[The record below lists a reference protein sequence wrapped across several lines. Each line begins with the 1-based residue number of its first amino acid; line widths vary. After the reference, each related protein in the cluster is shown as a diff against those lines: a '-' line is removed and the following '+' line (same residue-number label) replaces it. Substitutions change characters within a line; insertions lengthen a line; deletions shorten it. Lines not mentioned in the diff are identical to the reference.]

1 MKGPVQVAGPFIR
14 AVSFPLAPAA
24 SRNYHRHAAARR
36 GRVEVDMRSKLPAGV
51 VALGFV
57 SLFMDVSSE
66 MIHGLL
72 PLFLTGTLGAS
83 VLVVGL
89 IEGAG
94 EAAAQIV
101 KVFSGALSDRIGRR
115 KPLLIAGYGLAALTK
130 PVFALA
136 GSAGVVMAAR
146 LTDRIGKG
154 IRGAPR
160 DALVADLVP
169 PEKRGAA
176 FGLRQSMDTVG
187 AFAGPLIAMAM
198 MAVWGDMRLVFAV
211 AVIPAVIAVGFLVI
225 GVREPEG
232 IHPAA
237 KRPKLDRATLAT
249 LPRAFWM
256 VVVLGAVM
264 AFARISEAFLI
275 LKADAVGIHAAWAP
289 AVLVLLN
296 IVYAATAWPV
306 GVLSDRIGRGAIL
319 MVSLVV
325 LALALTVLAVAPTP
339 VMAFAGIALWG
350 LHMGLSQGI
359 LAAMVADTAP
369 AHLRGSAFGAFNLL
383 GGLATLAAN
392 LAAGALWSAGGAAAA
407 FGAGAVAALTSLWI
421 ARRTG

>member
-1 MKGPVQVAGPFIR
+1 
-14 AVSFPLAPAA
+14 
-24 SRNYHRHAAARR
+24 
-36 GRVEVDMRSKLPAGV
+36 MRSKLPAGV

-83 VLVVGL
+83 VLAVGL

-115 KPLLIAGYGLAALTK
+115 TPLLIAGYGLAALTK

-136 GSAGVVMAAR
+136 GSPGVVMAAR
-146 LTDRIGKG
+146 LADRIGKG

-169 PEKRGAA
+169 PERRGAA

-187 AFAGPLIAMAM
+187 AFAGPLVAMAM
-198 MAVWGDMRLVFAV
+198 MAVWGDIRLVFAV
-211 AVIPAVIAVGFLVI
+211 AILPALIAVAILTF
-225 GVREPEG
+225 GVREPAG
-232 IHPAA
+232 T
-237 KRPKLDRATLAT
+237 RPSGPRPRLDRATLAT

-256 VVVLGAVM
+256 VVALGAVM

-275 LKADAVGIHAAWAP
+275 LKADAVGVPAALAP

-296 IVYAATAWPV
+296 LVYAATAWPV

-319 MVSLVV
+319 VASLAV
-325 LALALTVLAVAPTP
+325 LAVALIVLAVAPTP
-339 VMAFAGIALWG
+339 AVAFAGIALWG

-359 LAAMVADTAP
+359 LAAMVADAAP
-369 AHLRGSAFGAFNLL
+369 AHLGGSAFGAFNLA

-392 LAAGALWSAGGAAAA
+392 LAAGALWTAGGAAVA
-407 FGAGAVAALTSLWI
+407 FGAAAIAALAALVL
-421 ARRTG
+421 ARRMG

>member
-1 MKGPVQVAGPFIR
+1 
-14 AVSFPLAPAA
+14 
-24 SRNYHRHAAARR
+24 
-36 GRVEVDMRSKLPAGV
+36 MRSRLPAGV

-94 EAAAQIV
+94 EAVAQIV
-101 KVFSGALSDRIGRR
+101 KIFSGALSDRIGRR

-136 GSAGVVMAAR
+136 GGAGTVMAAR
-146 LTDRIGKG
+146 ITDRIGKG

-169 PEKRGAA
+169 PERRGAA

-187 AFAGPLIAMAM
+187 AFAGPLVAIAM
-198 MAVWGDMRLVFAV
+198 MALWGDIRLVFWAAIIPALIAV
-211 AVIPAVIAVGFLVI
+211 AVLAI

-232 IHPAA
+232 SRPAPA
-237 KRPKLDRATLAT
+237 ERPRLDRATLAL
-249 LPRAFWM
+249 LPKAFWM
-256 VVVLGAVM
+256 VVALGAVM

-275 LKADAVGIHAAWAP
+275 LKADAVGIHAAFAP

-306 GVLSDRIGRGAIL
+306 GVLSDRIGRGGIL
-319 MVSLVV
+319 MLSLAV
-325 LALALTVLAVAPTP
+325 LAASLALLAIAPTP
-339 VMAFAGIALWG
+339 ALAFTGIALWG

-369 AHLRGSAFGAFNLL
+369 KHLRGSAFGAFNLA

-392 LAAGALWSAGGAAAA
+392 LAAGALWTAGGAAAT
-407 FGAGAVAALTSLWI
+407 FGAGAIAALAALLV
-421 ARRTG
+421 ARRLI

>member
-1 MKGPVQVAGPFIR
+1 
-14 AVSFPLAPAA
+14 
-24 SRNYHRHAAARR
+24 
-36 GRVEVDMRSKLPAGV
+36 MRSKLPAGV

-94 EAAAQIV
+94 EATAQIV

-115 KPLLIAGYGLAALTK
+115 KPLLLAGYGLAALTK

-160 DALVADLVP
+160 DALVVDLVP
-169 PEKRGAA
+169 PERRGAA
-176 FGLRQSMDTVG
+176 FGLRQSMDTIG
-187 AFAGPLIAMAM
+187 AFAGPLIAIAM
-198 MAVWGDMRLVFAV
+198 MAAWADIRLVFAV
-211 AVIPAVIAVGFLVI
+211 AIIPALIAVAILIF
-225 GVREPEG
+225 GVREPAATR
-232 IHPAA
+232 PAGP
-237 KRPKLDRATLAT
+237 RPRLDRATLAS
-249 LPRAFWM
+249 LPRALWM
-256 VVVLGAVM
+256 VVALGAVI

-275 LKADAVGIHAAWAP
+275 LKADAVGLGAAWAP

-306 GVLSDRIGRGAIL
+306 GVLSDRIGRGGIL
-319 MVSLVV
+319 VASLAVLAAALGV
-325 LALALTVLAVAPTP
+325 LALAPSPTL
-339 VMAFAGIALWG
+339 VFAGIALWG

-359 LAAMVADTAP
+359 LAAMVADAAP
-369 AHLRGSAFGAFNLL
+369 AHLRGSAFGAFNLA

-392 LAAGALWSAGGAAAA
+392 LAAGALWTAGGAAAA
-407 FGAGAVAALTSLWI
+407 FGAGACAALAALLL
-421 ARRTG
+421 ARRIG

>member
-1 MKGPVQVAGPFIR
+1 
-14 AVSFPLAPAA
+14 
-24 SRNYHRHAAARR
+24 
-36 GRVEVDMRSKLPAGV
+36 MRQRLPAGV

-57 SLFMDVSSE
+57 SLFMDISSE

-83 VLVVGL
+83 VLLVGL

-94 EAAAQIV
+94 EAVAQIV
-101 KVFSGALSDRIGRR
+101 KIFSGALSDRIGRR

-136 GSAGVVMAAR
+136 GSAGTVMAAR
-146 LTDRIGKG
+146 LTDRVGKG

-169 PEKRGAA
+169 PETRGAA

-187 AFAGPLIAMAM
+187 AFAGPLIAIAM
-198 MAVWGDMRLVFAV
+198 MAVWSDIRLVFWV
-211 AVIPAVIAVGFLVI
+211 AVIPALIAVAVLAW

-232 IHPAA
+232 TRPAA
-237 KRPKLDRATLAT
+237 AARPRLDRATLSA
-249 LPRAFWM
+249 LPKPFWM
-256 VVVLGAVM
+256 VVALGTIM

-275 LKADAVGIHAAWAP
+275 LKADAVGVHAAWAP

-296 IVYAATAWPV
+296 IVYAGTAWPV
-306 GVLSDRIGRGAIL
+306 GVLSDRIGRRGIL
-319 MVSLVV
+319 MLSLATLAV
-325 LALALTVLAVAPTP
+325 ALALLAIAPTP
-339 VMAFAGIALWG
+339 ALAFAGIALWG

-369 AHLRGSAFGAFNLL
+369 KSLRGSAFGAFNLA

-392 LAAGALWSAGGAAAA
+392 LAAGALWTAGGAAAT
-407 FGAGAVAALTSLWI
+407 FGAGAFAALAALLI
-421 ARRTG
+421 ARRLI

>member
-1 MKGPVQVAGPFIR
+1 
-14 AVSFPLAPAA
+14 
-24 SRNYHRHAAARR
+24 
-36 GRVEVDMRSKLPAGV
+36 MRLPAGV

-57 SLFMDVSSE
+57 SLFMDISSE

-94 EAAAQIV
+94 EAVAQIV
-101 KVFSGALSDRIGRR
+101 KIFSGALSDRIGRR

-146 LTDRIGKG
+146 ITDRVGKG

-169 PEKRGAA
+169 PERRGAA

-187 AFAGPLIAMAM
+187 AFAGPLIAIAM
-198 MAVWGDMRLVFAV
+198 MAVWADIRLVFWVAIIPALIAV
-211 AVIPAVIAVGFLVI
+211 AVLTF
-225 GVREPEG
+225 GVREPE
-232 IHPAA
+232 HTRPAA
-237 KRPKLDRATLAT
+237 AERPRLDRATLAL

-256 VVVLGAVM
+256 VVALGAIM

-275 LKADAVGIHAAWAP
+275 LKADAVGVHAAWAP

-296 IVYAATAWPV
+296 LVYAATAWPV
-306 GVLSDRIGRGAIL
+306 GVLSDRIGRGGIL
-319 MVSLVV
+319 ILSLAT
-325 LALALTVLAVAPTP
+325 LAAALALLAVAPTP
-339 VMAFAGIALWG
+339 ALAFAGIALWG

-369 AHLRGSAFGAFNLL
+369 NELRGSAFGAFNLA

-392 LAAGALWSAGGAAAA
+392 VAAGALWSAGGAAAT
-407 FGAGAVAALTSLWI
+407 FGAGAAAALAALLI
-421 ARRTG
+421 ARRLI